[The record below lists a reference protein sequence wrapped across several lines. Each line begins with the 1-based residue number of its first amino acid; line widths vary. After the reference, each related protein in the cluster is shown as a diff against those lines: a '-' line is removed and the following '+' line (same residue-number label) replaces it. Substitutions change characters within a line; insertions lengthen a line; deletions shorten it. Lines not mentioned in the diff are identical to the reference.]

1 LAHQHAATVNDV
13 ILTAITG
20 ALHLL
25 LAKRGE
31 HIPAFVVF
39 IPVSSR
45 PQALHGE
52 LGNHSSVVPVLLPT
66 TGSFPNRLAATA
78 RVTRAA
84 KHHQRGA
91 STAVLGPVFRL
102 LATLGIYQRFIDH
115 QRLIQPSLAI
125 SGDRKPL

>member
-25 LAKRGE
+25 FATRGE
-31 HIPAFVVF
+31 HISAFVVSS
-39 IPVSSR
+39 PVSSR
-45 PQALHGE
+45 PEAVDGE
-52 LGNHSSVVPVLLPT
+52 LGNHSGVVSVLLSA
-66 TGSFPNRLAATA
+66 TGAFPNRLASTA

-91 STAVLGPVFRL
+91 STAVLGPVFGL
-102 LATLGIYQRFIDH
+102 LATLG
-115 QRLIQPSLAI
+115 SI
-125 SGDRKPL
+125 SVSSTTSG